1 MRAAVI
7 DRYGGPDVLQIRDV
21 PAPQPEP
28 DDLLVEVH
36 AASVNPVDFKI
47 REGMLKPVLKLS
59 LPQIM
64 GSDCSGVVRAV
75 GSRVSKFKV
84 GDEVYARLEKL
95 RMGALAEQVALAEFT
110 AALKPKNLTHV
121 EAASLPLVA
130 LTASQALLQIGRL
143 QKGQRALIHA
153 GAGGVGSFAIQLAK
167 NVGAQVFTTASAKN
181 HELVRS
187 LGADTPIDYAT
198 QKFEEVAR
206 DCDVVL
212 DTQGG
217 DTLLR
222 SFGCV
227 KQGGV
232 LVSIGSVPDA
242 ITAEEME
249 LGPVIKTGLWF
260 MNRKFRA
267 LAKARGI
274 TYRYLFMKP
283 DGAELA
289 RLAGMVEQGV
299 LKPLVE
305 RTFPLEQVRDAFAA
319 VETGR
324 TRGKIVVE
332 VR

>member
-21 PAPQPEP
+21 PPPELGP
-28 DDLLVEVH
+28 DDLLVDVH

-47 REGMLKPVLKLS
+47 REGKLKPVLKLQ
-59 LPQIM
+59 LPQIL
-64 GSDCSGVVRAV
+64 GSDLSGVVCAV
-75 GSRVSKFKV
+75 GTRVSRFKV
-84 GDEVYARLEKL
+84 GDEIYARLEKN
-95 RMGALAEQVALAEFT
+95 RMGGLAEQVALAEFT
-110 AALKPKNLTHV
+110 AALKPKNASHV

-167 NVGAQVFTTASAKN
+167 NVGAEVFTTASAKN
-181 HELVRS
+181 HALVCS
-187 LGADTPIDYAT
+187 LGADVPIDYAS

-217 DTLLR
+217 DTLIR
-222 SFGCV
+222 SFACV
-227 KQGGV
+227 KPGGV
-232 LVSIGSVPDA
+232 LVSIGSIPDA

-249 LGPVIKTGLWF
+249 LGPMIKAGLWF

-283 DGAELA
+283 DGVELA
-289 RLAGMVEQGV
+289 RIAGLVEQGAI
-299 LKPLVE
+299 KPQVE
-305 RTFPLEQVRDAFAA
+305 RTFPLDQVRDAFAA
-319 VETGR
+319 VESGR
-324 TRGKIVVE
+324 TRGKIVVQ